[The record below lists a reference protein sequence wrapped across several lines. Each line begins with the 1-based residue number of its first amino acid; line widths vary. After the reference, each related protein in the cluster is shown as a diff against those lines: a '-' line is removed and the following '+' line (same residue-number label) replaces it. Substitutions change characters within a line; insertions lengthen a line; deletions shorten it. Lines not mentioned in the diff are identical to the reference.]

1 MMTTEPG
8 GYGPWFCAFVVNTG
22 KDPKKHT
29 HVVSHSMPHLVVD
42 ALNRAGGCWIILLKI
57 GPFNVWRESLAFLQA
72 WLYQTRG
79 KIHRIERG
87 YELYKHY
94 AERYCLHL
102 WSQTRTRDDAIAY
115 WQQLPPPTMAPSS
128 AIAAAAMAPS
138 TTTTTMTTQT
148 SSCEMTL
155 RRYTEWLT
163 SQTAANN
170 PKTID
175 QLRILQKQLLLNGSN
190 FLLGWLNLLLLL
202 LRLH

>member
-1 MMTTEPG
+1 MATTTEPG

-94 AERYCLHL
+94 AERYCLYL

-115 WQQLPPPTMAPSS
+115 WQQLPPPPPPPLPSS
-128 AIAAAAMAPS
+128 NGAAATATTATVTMPTPPS
-138 TTTTTMTTQT
+138 H
-148 SSCEMTL
+148 ELPL

-163 SQTAANN
+163 SQTNS

-190 FLLGWLNLLLLL
+190 FLLGWFQLL
-202 LRLH
+202 LRFH